1 MTGRK
6 KPEKLGD
13 ALQSYLRESGLDQ
26 RVEEAAIVPEW
37 AERVGAAIAAV
48 TMPLRTSRG
57 TLLVAVRTSAWL
69 MELRLME
76 RERTTL
82 DDLYL
87 GPGPRLLF
95 FLAEALLEYEQQF
108 AEWRFKHVQLVER
121 IIGPSTAGTGGTL
134 GARYLQH
141 TVSQKFFP
149 ALWEVRARLFGS
161 ERR

>member
-76 RERTTL
+76 REILR
-82 DDLYL
+82 
-87 GPGPRLLF
+87 RLN
-95 FLAEALLEYEQQF
+95 EGRE
-108 AEWRFKHVQLVER
+108 RGRIER
-121 IIGPSTAGTGGTL
+121 IRFLMAGEDESDDPPPERGRRR
-134 GARYLQH
+134 GAR
-141 TVSQKFFP
+141 P
-149 ALWEVRARLFGS
+149 
-161 ERR
+161 